1 MDHDDAIA
9 INQQFAFMQTVRHS
23 LEVLEEIGFEFDLI
37 DDQEHEW
44 MLVAL
49 GNTEVGRVRVAIGIH
64 EQSGQWMMVAYH
76 PLVIVSTLRASA
88 SELMMRINQ
97 NMLIGNWELDWETG
111 AVRVRTGTVFIGRA
125 LPKIEVQSLIETVLY
140 ALYEHHTV
148 LIQSLFDGIPPA
160 DLILDE
166 ESEESSDSE
175 ASHR

>member
-1 MDHDDAIA
+1 MSHSDALEID
-9 INQQFAFMQTVRHS
+9 QQFAFMQTVRHS
-23 LEVLEEIGFEFDLI
+23 LEVLEEIGFDFDLI
-37 DDQEHEW
+37 DDQEQEW

-49 GNTEVGRVRVAIGIH
+49 GDTEIGRVRVAVGIH

-76 PLVIVSTLRASA
+76 PLVIVSTLRPSA

-97 NMLIGNWELDWETG
+97 NMIIGNWELDWETG
-111 AVRVRTGTVFIGRA
+111 AVRVRTGTIFLGRA
-125 LPKIEVQSLIETVLY
+125 LSKIEVQSLIETVLY

-166 ESEESSDSE
+166 ESSESEES
-175 ASHR
+175 HK